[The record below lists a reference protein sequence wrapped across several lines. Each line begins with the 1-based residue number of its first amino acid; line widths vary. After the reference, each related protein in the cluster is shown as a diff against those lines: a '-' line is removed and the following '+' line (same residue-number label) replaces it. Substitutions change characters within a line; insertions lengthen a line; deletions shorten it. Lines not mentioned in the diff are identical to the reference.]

1 MISDELII
9 KTIRLKGPVLPV
21 DIAKVIGKDL
31 IITAAHLSEMV
42 RRGLIKST
50 YARIGG
56 SVLYYLPGQ
65 EQKLESFIVENLNP
79 KDRETLSLLK
89 EKKVLRD
96 DELTP
101 LQRVSIRNLKD
112 FAKPLS
118 VNTENK
124 QILFWRWHLLP
135 VEQAKEMIRKILS
148 PKPEPRPQPQ
158 QLKEDQKIKRPRPKP
173 AYDKNFIE
181 KVRNALASAE
191 IKILKSKEIKKAK
204 EFELTLHIPTPLGH
218 VQAFAVAKNKSKISE
233 NDILSLFVKS
243 NQNKENLCIL
253 ITNGNPSKK
262 ALEKIKE
269 LNVKLVKING
279 NKLGLVDKWQR
290 DINQ

>member
-1 MISDELII
+1 MINDELII
-9 KTIRLKGPVLPV
+9 KTIRMKGPVLPV

-56 SVLYYLPGQ
+56 SILYYLPGQ
-65 EQKLESFIVENLNP
+65 EQKLESIIIENLNQ
-79 KDRETLSLLK
+79 KDKETLLLLK

-124 QILFWRWHLLP
+124 QILFWRWHLFP
-135 VEQAKEMIRKILS
+135 TEQAKETIRKILS
-148 PKPEPRPQPQ
+148 PKPEP
-158 QLKEDQKIKRPRPKP
+158 EQKIKKPRLKQ
-173 AYDKNFIE
+173 AYDKDFFE
-181 KVRNALASAE
+181 KVKNAVE
-191 IKILKSKEIKKAK
+191 NDGIKILKSNEIKKAR
-204 EFELTLHIPTPLGH
+204 EFELTLSIPTPLGN
-218 VQAFAVAKNKSKISE
+218 VKAFAIAKNKSKINE
-233 NDILSLFVKS
+233 NDVLSLFVKS
-243 NQNKENLCIL
+243 NQKKASLCVL
-253 ITNGNPSKK
+253 LTNGNPSKK
-262 ALEKIKE
+262 ALEKINE
-269 LNVKLVKING
+269 LNIKLVKING
-279 NKLGLVDKWQR
+279 SKLGLVDKG
-290 DINQ
+290 

>member
-1 MISDELII
+1 MINDELII
-9 KTIRLKGPVLPV
+9 KTIRMKGPVLPV

-56 SVLYYLPGQ
+56 SILYYLPGQ
-65 EQKLESFIVENLNP
+65 EQKLESLIVENLNP

-124 QILFWRWHLLP
+124 QILFWRWHLFP
-135 VEQAKEMIRKILS
+135 TEQAKETIRKILS
-148 PKPEPRPQPQ
+148 PKPEP
-158 QLKEDQKIKRPRPKP
+158 EQKIKKPRLKQ
-173 AYDKNFIE
+173 AYDKDFFE
-181 KVRNALASAE
+181 KVKNAVE
-191 IKILKSKEIKKAK
+191 NDGIKILKSNEIKKAR
-204 EFELTLHIPTPLGH
+204 EFELTLSIPTPLGN
-218 VQAFAVAKNKSKISE
+218 VKAFAIAKNKSKINE
-233 NDILSLFVKS
+233 NDVLSLFVKS
-243 NQNKENLCIL
+243 NQKKASLCVL
-253 ITNGNPSKK
+253 LTNGNPSKK
-262 ALEKIKE
+262 ALEKINE
-269 LNVKLVKING
+269 LNIKLVKING
-279 NKLGLVDKWQR
+279 SKLGLVDKGQR
-290 DINQ
+290 NINQ

>member
-1 MISDELII
+1 M
-9 KTIRLKGPVLPV
+9 KGPVLPV

-56 SVLYYLPGQ
+56 SILYYLPGQ
-65 EQKLESFIVENLNP
+65 EQKLESLIVENLNP

-124 QILFWRWHLLP
+124 QILFWRWHLFP
-135 VEQAKEMIRKILS
+135 TEQAKETIRKILS
-148 PKPEPRPQPQ
+148 PKPEP
-158 QLKEDQKIKRPRPKP
+158 EQKIKKPRLKQ
-173 AYDKNFIE
+173 AYDKDFFE
-181 KVRNALASAE
+181 KVKNAVE
-191 IKILKSKEIKKAK
+191 NDGIKILKSNEIKKAR
-204 EFELTLHIPTPLGH
+204 EFELTLSIPTPLGN
-218 VQAFAVAKNKSKISE
+218 VKAFAIAKNKSKINE
-233 NDILSLFVKS
+233 NDVLSLFVKS
-243 NQNKENLCIL
+243 NQKKASLCVL
-253 ITNGNPSKK
+253 LTNGNPSKK
-262 ALEKIKE
+262 ALEKINE
-269 LNVKLVKING
+269 LNIKLVKING
-279 NKLGLVDKWQR
+279 SKLGLVDKGQR
-290 DINQ
+290 NINQ

>member
-1 MISDELII
+1 MINDELII
-9 KTIRLKGPVLPV
+9 KTIRMKGPVLPV

-50 YARIGG
+50 HARIGG
-56 SVLYYLPGQ
+56 SILYYLPGQ
-65 EQKLESFIVENLNP
+65 EQKLESLIVENLNP

-124 QILFWRWHLLP
+124 QILFWRWHLFP
-135 VEQAKEMIRKILS
+135 TEQAKETIRKILS
-148 PKPEPRPQPQ
+148 PKPEP
-158 QLKEDQKIKRPRPKP
+158 EQKIKKPRLKQ
-173 AYDKNFIE
+173 AYDKDFFE
-181 KVRNALASAE
+181 KVKNAVE
-191 IKILKSKEIKKAK
+191 NDGIKILKSNEIKKAR
-204 EFELTLHIPTPLGH
+204 EFELTLSIPTPLGN
-218 VQAFAVAKNKSKISE
+218 VKAFAIAKNKSKINE
-233 NDILSLFVKS
+233 NDVLSLFVKS
-243 NQNKENLCIL
+243 NQKKASLCVL
-253 ITNGNPSKK
+253 LTNGNPSKK
-262 ALEKIKE
+262 ALEKINE
-269 LNVKLVKING
+269 LNIKLVKING
-279 NKLGLVDKWQR
+279 SKLGLVDKGQR
-290 DINQ
+290 NINQ

>member
-1 MISDELII
+1 MINDELII
-9 KTIRLKGPVLPV
+9 KTIRMKGPVLPV

-56 SVLYYLPGQ
+56 SILYYLPGQ
-65 EQKLESFIVENLNP
+65 EQKLESIIIENLNQ
-79 KDRETLSLLK
+79 KDKETLLLLK

-124 QILFWRWHLLP
+124 QILFWRWHLFP
-135 VEQAKEMIRKILS
+135 IEQAKETIRKILS
-148 PKPEPRPQPQ
+148 PKPEP
-158 QLKEDQKIKRPRPKP
+158 EQKIKKPRLKQT
-173 AYDKNFIE
+173 YDKDFFE
-181 KVRNALASAE
+181 KVRNALE
-191 IKILKSKEIKKAK
+191 NDGIKILKLNEIKKAR
-204 EFELTLHIPTPLGH
+204 EFELTLIVPTPLGD
-218 VQAFAVAKNKSKISE
+218 VRAFAIAKNKSKINE
-233 NDILSLFVKS
+233 NDVLSLFVKS
-243 NQNKENLCIL
+243 NQKKASLCVL
-253 ITNGNPSKK
+253 LTNGNPSKK
-262 ALEKIKE
+262 ALEKINE
-269 LNVKLVKING
+269 LNIKLVKING
-279 NKLGLVDKWQR
+279 SKPGFIDKGQR
-290 DINQ
+290 NINQ